1 MTVLCG
7 GGSSEPQAG
16 VDGAIAIGTGAVEA
30 FLTAA
35 GFGAFAP
42 LISGFVAASAVID
55 AASYCGTDPPADP
68 GVTAGDLADAINFAS
83 PEISIPAQAK
93 FVTWFLSQ
101 YWSSIC
107 QCNSGTV
114 PVLPAP
120 SNPGGATSSP
130 GLPSGTSSAICWS
143 GAYSSG
149 GSEVHDTGSTSAVW
163 VDMNDLLPG
172 DATVTISPTAL
183 FSTLPFDQAKL
194 LPATVVDM
202 TLTATGYGD
211 YGPGIPE
218 IYIWWFN
225 SSGTPLTGPFEL
237 PLTNTTATHV
247 QIKASVPAGAYSWI
261 AFGYIGCS
269 PNPPGTY
276 TMSVSFTY
284 ECGAGNTPQ
293 SACCMPGPASDSSN
307 QQILGLLNAIYTAIT
322 SLPTAPASYAT
333 ATVHS
338 GLSGD
343 GTITFSDD
351 AIALLATITTDMPA
365 YGQSD
370 GEPPFLFGRGYIVPF
385 TSLGPVRDRT
395 RLAYGTQV
403 FSLPLLSESVGYS
416 FPAGLVVSLTEL
428 VAGP

>member
-1 MTVLCG
+1 MTALCG
-7 GGSSEPQAG
+7 GGPSAPQAG
-16 VDGAIAIGTGAVEA
+16 VNGAIAIGTGAVEA
-30 FLTAA
+30 FLTVA

-42 LISGFVAASAVID
+42 LISGFVAASAIID
-55 AASYCGTDPPADP
+55 ASTYCGTDPPADP
-68 GVTAGDLADAINFAS
+68 GVTASDLADAINFTS

-107 QCNSGTV
+107 QCSTGTI
-114 PVLPAP
+114 PTLPAP

-130 GLPSGTSSAICWS
+130 GLPSGSSSAICWS

-149 GSEVHDTGSTSAVW
+149 GSEVYDTGSTSAVF

-172 DATVTISPTAL
+172 DATVTITPSSL
-183 FSTLPFDQAKL
+183 FTYLPYNQAKL
-194 LPATVVDM
+194 LPATVENM

-211 YGPGIPE
+211 DGPGIPE

-225 SSGTPLTGPFEL
+225 SSGTPLGSPFEL
-237 PLTNTTATHV
+237 PLTDTTGTHV
-247 QIKASVPAGAYSWI
+247 QIKASVPSGAYSWI
-261 AFGYIGCS
+261 AFGYIGG
-269 PNPPGTY
+269 PNPPGNY
-276 TMSVSFTY
+276 TMSVTFTY

-293 SACCMPGPASDSSN
+293 SACCMPGPAVDTSN

-322 SLPTAPASYAT
+322 SLPTAPSSYAT
-333 ATVHS
+333 ATVHA

-343 GTITFSDD
+343 GAVTFSDD

-395 RLAYGTQV
+395 RLAYATQV
-403 FSLPLLSESVGYS
+403 FGLPLLSESVGYS
-416 FPAGLVVSLTEL
+416 FPAGLVVDLTEL
-428 VAGP
+428 IAGP